1 MNLRCEKRVLFMGER
16 IEDVYHYGRLM
27 NRPAKEPIQCI
38 ELERT
43 ETFDGGIVAA
53 SAHARGFCESMKFRS
68 DRSVTKA
75 RWLESAHGRKLF
87 SCYEGTE
94 TWETNYPWETMPP
107 ALRPNIIAV
116 CDYGHGMMTPDLVAV
131 TEAQPA
137 FLAACVQTN
146 AGNYGFNLATKYH
159 DLDYLCVDELEARLA
174 TQNQAGD
181 IKQSLAQLSSIADT
195 VVVTLGKEGAI
206 GWRSGEIVHVP
217 AYTDR
222 VRDTMGAGDAFF
234 AVTALF
240 AEELTLTDLLR
251 LGNAAAAVKTQHMGQ
266 RAVTRAE
273 VEAILDFAR

>member
-1 MNLRCEKRVLFMGER
+1 MNLICDKRVLFMGER

-38 ELERT
+38 FWERSERFEGGVT
-43 ETFDGGIVAA
+43 ATRNHAFD
-53 SAHARGFCESMKFRS
+53 FCDDLTVFAEI
-68 DRSVTKA
+68 SVTKE
-75 RWLESAHGRKLF
+75 RWLEEAHGRKLF
-87 SCYEGTE
+87 SCYRDFFEFE
-94 TWETNYPWETMPP
+94 TLVKPLQRYD
-107 ALRPNIIAV
+107 IIAV
-116 CDYGHGMMTPDLVAV
+116 CDYGHGMMTPERIAW
-131 TEAQPA
+131 AGSQPA

-206 GWRSGEIVHVP
+206 GWRAGEIVHHP

-240 AEELTLTDLLR
+240 AEEMGLRDLLR

>member
-38 ELERT
+38 SLEREESFQGGVVGTSEHAKAFGTTVDVLSTVGIKKTRFLESSHNRKLFEFYTVPVELERKT
-43 ETFDGGIVAA
+43 RGLVPYDIV
-53 SAHARGFCESMKFRS
+53 
-68 DRSVTKA
+68 
-75 RWLESAHGRKLF
+75 
-87 SCYEGTE
+87 
-94 TWETNYPWETMPP
+94 
-107 ALRPNIIAV
+107 AV
-116 CDYGHGMMTPDLVAV
+116 CDYGHGMMDDAEIAWV
-131 TEAQPA
+131 ENHHA
-137 FLAACVQTN
+137 FKTAFVQTN
-146 AGNYGFNLATKYH
+146 SGNYGFNLATKYH

-181 IKQSLAQLSSIADT
+181 IRESLAQLSDIAGT
-195 VVVTLGKEGAI
+195 VIITLGKAGAI

-217 AYTDR
+217 AFTDR

-240 AEELTLTDLLR
+240 AEELALSDLLR

-273 VEAILDFAR
+273 VEAILAAS

>member
-38 ELERT
+38 ELKHSESF
-43 ETFDGGIVAA
+43 EGGVYSTAD
-53 SAHARGFCESMKFRS
+53 HARSFCDHVDITAHFSIKKVRYLEESHK
-68 DRSVTKA
+68 
-75 RWLESAHGRKLF
+75 RKLF
-87 SCYEGTE
+87 EYNESPVELEQRTRGIKIY
-94 TWETNYPWETMPP
+94 N
-107 ALRPNIIAV
+107 LIAA
-116 CDYGHGMMTPDLVAV
+116 CDYGHGMMTDERIKWFE
-131 TEAQPA
+131 TEDVFRAA
-137 FLAACVQTN
+137 FVQTN
-146 AGNYGFNLATKYH
+146 SWNYGFNLATKYH

-195 VVVTLGKEGAI
+195 VVVTLGKEGSI
-206 GWRSGEIVHVP
+206 GWRAGEIVHHP

-240 AEELTLTDLLR
+240 AEEMGLRDLLR

-273 VEAILDFAR
+273 VEAILGKI

>member
-1 MNLRCEKRVLFMGER
+1 MNLRCEKRVLFIGER

-43 ETFDGGIVAA
+43 EKFQGGVQAA
-53 SAHARGFCESMKFRS
+53 AWHAAAFCGAVNICS
-68 DRSVTKA
+68 DRAITKT
-75 RWLESAHGRKLF
+75 RWLESSHGRKLF
-87 SCYEGTE
+87 SCYEGTRTTDE
-94 TWETNYPWETMPP
+94 PLVATDCE
-107 ALRPNIIAV
+107 IIAV
-116 CDYGHGMMTPDLVAV
+116 CDYGHGMMTPERVAWV
-131 TEAQPA
+131 ESQPA
-137 FLAACVQTN
+137 FRAAMVQTN

-159 DLDYLCVDELEARLA
+159 NLDYLCVDELEARLA

-181 IKQSLAQLSSIADT
+181 IKDSFAELGAIAQT
-195 VVVTLGKEGAI
+195 VIITLGKEGAI
-206 GWRSGEIVHVP
+206 GWQGEEFIHVP
-217 AYTDR
+217 AFTDR

-240 AEELTLTDLLR
+240 AGEFELRDLLR

-273 VEAILDFAR
+273 VEALLAR

>member
-27 NRPAKEPIQCI
+27 NRPAKEPIQCV
-38 ELERT
+38 EFERT
-43 ETFDGGIVAA
+43 EKFAGGVNAT
-53 SAHARGFCESMKFRS
+53 SEHALEFCDSVHNYS
-68 DRSVTKA
+68 DRIVTKT
-75 RWLESAHGRKLF
+75 RWLESSHGRKLF
-87 SCYEGTE
+87 SCYEGTK
-94 TWETNYPWETMPP
+94 TWSFYMPQP
-107 ALRPNIIAV
+107 QPIIAV
-116 CDYGHGMMTPDLVAV
+116 CDYGHGMMTPERIALV
-131 TEAQPA
+131 ESQPA

-206 GWRSGEIVHVP
+206 GWRAGEIVHVP
-217 AYTDR
+217 AFTDR

-240 AEELTLTDLLR
+240 AEELALADLLR

-273 VEAILDFAR
+273 VEAILAAS

>member
-1 MNLRCEKRVLFMGER
+1 MNLRCDKRVLFMGER

-43 ETFDGGIVAA
+43 DRFKGGMDAAAWHAAEFCNIVNL
-53 SAHARGFCESMKFRS
+53 RS
-68 DRSVTKA
+68 DRTVTKA

-87 SCYEGTE
+87 SCYEGTKIGE
-94 TWETNYPWETMPP
+94 QEDWPSGMD
-107 ALRPNIIAV
+107 LIAI
-116 CDYGHGMMTPDLVAV
+116 CDYGHGMMTPERIAWA
-131 TEAQPA
+131 EAQPA

-174 TQNQAGD
+174 TQNQARP
-181 IKQSLAQLSSIADT
+181 IEESLAQLSSIADT
-195 VVVTLGKEGAI
+195 VIVTLGKNGAI
-206 GWRSGEIVHVP
+206 GWRAGEIIHVP
-217 AYTDR
+217 AFTDR

-240 AEELTLTDLLR
+240 AAELDLRDLLR
-251 LGNAAAAVKTQHMGQ
+251 LGNAAAAVKVEHMGQ

-273 VEAILDFAR
+273 VEAILAAS